1 MPESGER
8 AFQAE
13 GTANATA
20 LRPVVFEELQGD
32 PCVCVCVCACVCVC
46 VCVGEWQE
54 QQDMGLECVGWGF
67 VICERCYSRLK

>member
-32 PCVCVCVCACVCVC
+32 PCVCVCVCVCVRVCVCVC
-46 VCVGEWQE
+46 VCWGVAGAAGYGLRMCGVG
-54 QQDMGLECVGWGF
+54 LCN
-67 VICERCYSRLK
+67 L